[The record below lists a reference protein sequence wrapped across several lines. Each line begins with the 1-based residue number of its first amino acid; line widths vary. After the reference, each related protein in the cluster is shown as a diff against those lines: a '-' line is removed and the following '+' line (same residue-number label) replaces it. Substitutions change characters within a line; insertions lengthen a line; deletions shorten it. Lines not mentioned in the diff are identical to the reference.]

1 MWTPTA
7 LASEFRAY
15 RHDVW
20 RVVEAQHRISTNR
33 LVSNLDDQARL
44 EQLAEGAKPDVP
56 KSARGK
62 HYLIASPFRY
72 GHSVASR
79 FRRADERPGIFYASE
94 HEATAIA
101 ETAYWRLR
109 FFSRSPGFV
118 PPSTTS
124 EHLSFKVS
132 VKAKRALDL
141 TYPPFVAEAAKWV
154 DPIDYGACQEL
165 AGAAR
170 MADAQL
176 IRSISA
182 RDPEMRA
189 NVAIF
194 DPAAIASGGPA
205 YGQTWHFRFE
215 QGRLSALAAFPG
227 GGGNM
232 SSMRGNSGS
241 LCKSSNVA
249 GSGWRGEGLFRAHTP
264 VRSTPFGLALRL
276 LIPSPI
282 ATAGGAGDRPPGRD
296 RSSCPS
302 TPSAASC
309 APRAD

>member
-7 LASEFRAY
+7 LASEFRPYA
-15 RHDVW
+15 HDGW

-33 LVSNLDDQARL
+33 LASNSADQARL
-44 EQLAEGAKPDVP
+44 EDLAEAAKPDLP
-56 KSARGK
+56 KAARGK

-72 GHSVASR
+72 GHNVASR
-79 FRRADERPGIFYASE
+79 FRKADERPGIFYASE

-132 VKAKRALDL
+132 IKAKRALDL
-141 TYPPFVAEAAKWV
+141 TRQPFVAEAAKWN
-154 DPIDYGACQEL
+154 DPLDYTACQHL

-170 MADAQL
+170 VAEAQL
-176 IRSISA
+176 IRSTSV
-182 RDPEMRA
+182 RDPKARA

-194 DPAAIASGGPA
+194 DAAAITSDAPSHGK
-205 YGQTWHFRFE
+205 TWHFRFE

-227 GGGNM
+227 DDQY
-232 SSMRGNSGS
+232 SFDA
-241 LCKSSNVA
+241 A
-249 GSGWRGEGLFRAHTP
+249 G
-264 VRSTPFGLALRL
+264 FGL
-276 LIPSPI
+276 
-282 ATAGGAGDRPPGRD
+282 GG
-296 RSSCPS
+296 
-302 TPSAASC
+302 
-309 APRAD
+309 